1 MKKIGF
7 TLAEILITLA
17 IAGVVAALA
26 IPSLVTKASRQ
37 AEASRLSSIITDLE
51 NAFGNVMTDADTD
64 DIFEDGVLTSG
75 NLRKYL
81 NYKRSGSDL
90 PSMGYAYYNPIDK
103 IGGWKSNADKHDT
116 CSTMTAY
123 TLNNNAVVCLCDDI
137 STCSGGD
144 ICTTEKRGKRVI
156 IDTNGAGSN
165 NRSGRDVFDFALGTS
180 GKLYPRGSQ
189 NYQYLMHSSEAA
201 PDCSSEGKGCAYKLE
216 KNNYKVDY

>member
-1 MKKIGF
+1 MKKSGF

-17 IAGVVAALA
+17 IVGIVAALV
-26 IPSLVTKASRQ
+26 IPALATKASRNT
-37 AEASRLSSIITDLE
+37 EASKLSSIVADLE
-51 NAFGNVMTDADTD
+51 NAFSDIMTDTDTN
-64 DIFEDGVLTSG
+64 DIFADGVLTSD
-75 NLRKYL
+75 NLREHL
-81 NYKRSGSDL
+81 NYKTGGLLTSL
-90 PSMGYAYYNPIDK
+90 GYAYFNPFDK

-116 CSTMTAY
+116 CSAMTAY
-123 TLNNNAVVCLCDDI
+123 VLKNNAVICLCDDI

-144 ICTTEKRGKRVI
+144 ICTVEKQGKRVI

-189 NYQYLMHSSEAA
+189 NYQYLMGSSEDA
-201 PDCSSEGKGCAYKLE
+201 PECPGEGKGCAYRLV